1 MAHRSSIM
9 TDVFMLVGG
18 SVVGAGIG
26 LLLAP
31 QSGAKS
37 RKEIARFGRTV
48 GKKSERFYHDVA
60 DGMSDFADT
69 VGGKMAFL
77 HKR

>member
-1 MAHRSSIM
+1 MARRSSIM

-37 RKEIARFGRTV
+37 RKEIAKFGKTV
-48 GKKSERFYHDVA
+48 GKRSERIYHDVT
-60 DGMSDFADT
+60 DGVSDFADT
-69 VGGKMAFL
+69 VGGKIAFL
-77 HKR
+77 HK